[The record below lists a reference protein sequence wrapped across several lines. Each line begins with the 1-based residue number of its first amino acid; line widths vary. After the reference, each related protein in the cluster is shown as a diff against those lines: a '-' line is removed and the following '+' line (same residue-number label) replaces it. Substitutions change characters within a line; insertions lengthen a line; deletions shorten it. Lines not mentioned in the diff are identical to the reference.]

1 MAFLLSSNA
10 FESIKSTSIG
20 KILSSLDY
28 GDIKFPVFK
37 KDYGSIQ
44 KKYNICRNAFL
55 CFENGLVYLVHTS
68 DEKFNDFMD
77 LLSIA
82 DANKL
87 HYIIS
92 KTLIDLCIICNRF
105 KAKHKNKTH
114 LLIYCFK
121 FFSIEKVL
129 VDHKDVCLK
138 INIEKV
144 LVDNKD
150 KDKW

>member
-1 MAFLLSSNA
+1 MW
-10 FESIKSTSIG
+10 
-20 KILSSLDY
+20 KIISSLDY
-28 GDIKFPVFK
+28 GDIKFPAFK

-55 CFENGLVYLVHTS
+55 FFENGLVYLVHTS
-68 DEKFNDFMD
+68 DEKFNDFME
-77 LLSIA
+77 LLSIT

>member
-1 MAFLLSSNA
+1 MW
-10 FESIKSTSIG
+10 
-20 KILSSLDY
+20 KIISSLDY
-28 GDIKFPVFK
+28 GDIKFPAFK

-55 CFENGLVYLVHTS
+55 FFENGLVYLVHTS
-68 DEKFNDFMD
+68 DEKFNDFME
-77 LLSIA
+77 LLSIT
-82 DANKL
+82 DTNKL